1 MEREKQ
7 KQRDNKGSPG
17 RYNHYTENYSVKD
30 LIQRFDELETYITT
44 YIEDSAQRLADVESG
59 IKELNAI
66 ADERGK
72 NINFTQETV
81 KTLQQ
86 HFDRMEKGL
95 LSEFKISQEI
105 MRALL
110 EHDMNIERAKFELKN
125 EMERREQEMRQ
136 EQQREEA
143 ARLKA
148 MEERAEKEEQ
158 ARADF
163 KRDIYRRFITIFA
176 PALVAAT
183 AAVVTLIERLVP

>member
-1 MEREKQ
+1 MEKEQQ
-7 KQRDNKGSPG
+7 KQRDRKGSPG
-17 RYNHYTENYSVKD
+17 RYNQHSENYSVKD
-30 LIQRFDELETYITT
+30 LVRRFDELETYITT

-59 IKELNAI
+59 IKEIFTLAE
-66 ADERGK
+66 ERGK
-72 NINFTQETV
+72 NMNFTQETV
-81 KTLQQ
+81 KTLQT

-95 LSEFKISQEI
+95 LTEFKISQEI

-110 EHDMNIERAKFELKN
+110 EHDMNIERAKLELKN
-125 EMERREQEMRQ
+125 EIERREQEMRQ

-148 MEERAEKEEQ
+148 AEERAEAEEQ